1 MSQNDLRTHVFVFLL
16 RVALFVITGIAL
28 HKTDPA
34 AVQGR
39 CPLLW
44 ELTMCILCIKCLQLV
59 LCPNVFKILR
69 EFVRWTDTAKTA
81 LYALFFLTEIVLTS
95 QSLNSPDCMV
105 AASLTSKYPMLVF
118 VSFAVCVYDGAYV
131 LSHALYRGLQRM

>member
-1 MSQNDLRTHVFVFLL
+1 MSQNDIRTHIFMFLL
-16 RVALFVITGIAL
+16 RVALFVITGVAL
-28 HKTDPA
+28 HKTDMA

-39 CPLLW
+39 CPMLW
-44 ELTMCILCIKCLQLV
+44 ELTTCILCVKCLQLV

-69 EFVRWTDTAKTA
+69 EIMWWTDTAKTG
-81 LYALFFLTEIVLTS
+81 LYAAFFLTEIVLTS

-131 LSHALYRGLQRM
+131 LSHALYRMLYRR